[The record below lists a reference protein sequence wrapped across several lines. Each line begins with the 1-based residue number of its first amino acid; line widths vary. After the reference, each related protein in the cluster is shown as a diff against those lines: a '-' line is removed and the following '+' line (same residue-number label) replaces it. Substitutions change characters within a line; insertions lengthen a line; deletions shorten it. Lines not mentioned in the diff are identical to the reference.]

1 MHEWM
6 EDIMELIVTNISK
19 KIKRNV
25 ILSNISLHLKSGN
38 IYGFVGPNGSGK
50 TMLFRALSG
59 LMKVDS
65 GEIRLDKKVLK
76 KDIDILPNLGII
88 LENAGLYPEFTGMEN
103 LEMLAKV
110 NKKVQREE
118 IENTIRR
125 VGLNPADKR
134 LYRKYSLGMKQRIVI
149 AQAIME
155 QPDILM
161 LDEAT
166 NALDENGIDK
176 IRHIILEEKERGA
189 LILIASHNKED
200 ITLLADQVF
209 YINNGSLI
217 NQGGTLI

>member
-1 MHEWM
+1 M

-25 ILSNISLHLKSGN
+25 ILSNISLHLESGN

-65 GEIRLDKKVLK
+65 GEIRLDEKVLK

-161 LDEAT
+161 LDEPT

>member
-1 MHEWM
+1 M

-25 ILSNISLHLKSGN
+25 ILSNISLYLKSGN

-161 LDEAT
+161 LDEPT

>member
-59 LMKVDS
+59 LMKVGS
-65 GEIRLDKKVLK
+65 GEIRLDEKVLK

-161 LDEAT
+161 LDEPT

-176 IRHIILEEKERGA
+176 IRHIILEEKGA